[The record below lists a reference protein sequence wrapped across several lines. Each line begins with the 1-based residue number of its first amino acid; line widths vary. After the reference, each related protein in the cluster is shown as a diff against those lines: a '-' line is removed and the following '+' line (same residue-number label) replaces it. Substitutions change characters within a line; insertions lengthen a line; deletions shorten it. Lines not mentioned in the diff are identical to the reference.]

1 MGEYSEE
8 EFRKKYPN
16 LAKEVGGKGS
26 IRINAVRSTIEEGE
40 KAAGLLQGYVP
51 TAVDF
56 IRRCY
61 TEEQAM
67 EIINYLEARK
77 EIDEDYAKKLR
88 RQLVEH
94 GLKSFGSHKEPGYY
108 ERVAKG

>member
-16 LAKEVGGKGS
+16 LAKEMGGKGS
-26 IRINAVRSTIEEGE
+26 IWINAVRSTVEEGE
-40 KAAGLLQGYVP
+40 RAASLGQGYLP

-56 IRRCY
+56 IRRCS
-61 TEEQAM
+61 TEEQAL
-67 EIINYLEARK
+67 EIINYLEVRK

-88 RQLVEH
+88 RQLVEQ
-94 GLKSFGSHKEPGYY
+94 GLESFGSHKELGYY
-108 ERVAKG
+108 GRVAKG